1 VQVSLV
7 RPAWSA
13 GNGLTPLSP
22 WHIKQSSRPSTGY
35 VVLPLVPLLE
45 LELAQE
51 LVLEP
56 VAVVL
61 ELASVP
67 PHHMLQVTAL

>member
-45 LELAQE
+45 LELV
-51 LVLEP
+51 LVREP

>member
-1 VQVSLV
+1 M
-7 RPAWSA
+7 
-13 GNGLTPLSP
+13 
-22 WHIKQSSRPSTGY
+22 
-35 VVLPLVPLLE
+35 VLLLVPLLE

-51 LVLEP
+51 LALVREP